1 MASSAKNS
9 NSFTGSTILWSS
21 VIPPL
26 WSGISGRVSIVRF
39 GDGAIRILLVGTA
52 VTGTNRLSI
61 YPFTGVL
68 LTFSSFLY
76 FFMDFLNFIFF
87 IFYFFFF
94 VLFCLFLIYL
104 LISFFFNWWKD
115 LLFLTFMTNVINK
128 IHKDKWSERIK
139 QFYSNTFRR
148 VTPSSVGR
156 LIELNV
162 EAARTTCVRCLNT
175 VLSLKCEHRCQ
186 VGLCVYFSCIIFLVQ
201 FLYQGAWR

>member
-1 MASSAKNS
+1 MYGRDFQASHGLA
-9 NSFTGSTILWSS
+9 FTWLLLREGVDSQVWWWRIH
-21 VIPPL
+21 
-26 WSGISGRVSIVRF
+26 
-39 GDGAIRILLVGTA
+39 ILLVGTA

-68 LTFSSFLY
+68 LAFSSFLY

-128 IHKDKWSERIK
+128 IHKDKWSERMK

-148 VTPSSVGR
+148 ITPSSVGR
-156 LIELNV
+156 LIELNL
-162 EAARTTCVRCLNT
+162 E
-175 VLSLKCEHRCQ
+175 
-186 VGLCVYFSCIIFLVQ
+186 
-201 FLYQGAWR
+201 